1 MLQESRELKG
11 DRNEGAQCSC
21 GQSRH
26 AEQEDEGRNSIFAGG
41 HPEKSR
47 DDAEPET
54 QEETKADMERIDGDS
69 PTGPDLEQDE
79 SESGGHENPR
89 EKDLESRRGD
99 PLRDHGTHKHARQAR
114 RHKEKGQ
121 DQEIEIEVPCL
132 AEDDVESRH
141 AEANQKIRGDHP
153 AHATEEGQ
161 EYRCSVLTSTDAC
174 EAGEHADRQGE
185 ETADRK
191 SEPFLRQDPRRKVH
205 QSSEGRVPHL
215 LSADTTRPRREPIQY
230 AWQAAD
236 PSGSRRLSS
245 AGTSL
250 SRRPF
255 KANGPNAT
263 SVHRNRA
270 SITPRPLLRTELDTH
285 IRSRGFDPL
294 ECNPI
299 GISIGKQGPRNGSD
313 STRFVPRFVAHDRV
327 RRDQIQRIDHPAASE
342 GFVER
347 THEIGGFLR

>member
-1 MLQESRELKG
+1 MLQESCELKG

-41 HPEKSR
+41 HPEKPR

-121 DQEIEIEVPCL
+121 DQEIEVEVPCL

-161 EYRCSVLTSTDAC
+161 ETGTRYSPPPTPVKPESTPIGKAKRLPI
-174 EAGEHADRQGE
+174 ASPSRFSARI
-185 ETADRK
+185 
-191 SEPFLRQDPRRKVH
+191 P
-205 QSSEGRVPHL
+205 EGRSINPPKDVYPIYFPRTRLDRVASPFSMPGKPPIPRDRGVCPQLVRACHGVR
-215 LSADTTRPRREPIQY
+215 SRRTDRMRPRSTEIEP
-230 AWQAAD
+230 
-236 PSGSRRLSS
+236 R
-245 AGTSL
+245 
-250 SRRPF
+250 
-255 KANGPNAT
+255 
-263 SVHRNRA
+263 
-270 SITPRPLLRTELDTH
+270 
-285 IRSRGFDPL
+285 
-294 ECNPI
+294 
-299 GISIGKQGPRNGSD
+299 
-313 STRFVPRFVAHDRV
+313 
-327 RRDQIQRIDHPAASE
+327 
-342 GFVER
+342 
-347 THEIGGFLR
+347 